1 MWSTRIVVI
10 TFLKISTCTHHIS
23 KNILN
28 FGLSLALGYVS
39 DPQACGHAVFRKSIS
54 GPPRS
59 GSAFGH
65 PYIGGWGVGREKYIL
80 FFFFIY
86 LKKKK
91 ILYIHYIHPSPPIY
105 WASQVSE

>member
-1 MWSTRIVVI
+1 MWLNYVVVI
-10 TFLKISTCTHHIS
+10 TFLKIPTCTPHIS

-28 FGLSLALGYVS
+28 FGLSSALGYVS

-65 PYIGGWGVGREKYIL
+65 LYIGGWGVGREKYII
-80 FFFFIY
+80 FFFY
-86 LKKKK
+86 LFKKK
-91 ILYIHYIHPSPPIY
+91 
-105 WASQVSE
+105 